1 VAKNLIFEIPEAS
14 PHEIP
19 MTRLLEYL
27 TEIATI
33 LGNRKNVHFLRV
45 EDGSLPCYMEVDEA
59 VEKEVIERVNSVLKG
74 DGTEEAQAAFKT
86 LRRYLREDEYSAALK
101 SEDNIIA
108 AFPRSPEEKILGPF
122 IQEGS
127 LDGLL
132 VNIGGTDATIPVHLL
147 SDGIDFRCN
156 TTVEMARRLRNYLLE
171 KPIRVF
177 GKGKWYRNP
186 NGHWHLDIFDISS
199 FEELDDSSIPE
210 IVLKLRAIPGNPLMS
225 SNDPLEDV
233 RRVRY
238 GE

>member
-1 VAKNLIFEIPEAS
+1 MAKQLVFEIPEAN

-27 TEIATI
+27 AEVATI

-45 EDGSLPCYMEVDEA
+45 EAGSLPCYMEVDEEA
-59 VEKEVIERVNSVLKG
+59 ENEVIERVNSVLKG
-74 DGTEEAQAAFKT
+74 DGTEEARNAFKT
-86 LRRYLREDEYSAALK
+86 LRRYLREDEYSATLK
-101 SEDNIIA
+101 SEENIIA

-122 IQEGS
+122 VQEGS
-127 LDGLL
+127 VDGLL
-132 VNIGGTDATIPVHLL
+132 VNIGGTDETVPVHLL
-147 SDGIDFRCN
+147 CDGIDLRCN
-156 TTVEMARRLRNYLLE
+156 TTVEMARKLRNYLLE

-186 NGHWHLDIFDISS
+186 SGHWHLDIFDISS

-210 IVLKLRAIPGNPLMS
+210 IVLKLRAIPGNPLLS
-225 SNDPLEDV
+225 SKDPLEDM
-233 RRVRY
+233 RRLRH

>member
-1 VAKNLIFEIPEAS
+1 MPKQLIFEIPEAS
-14 PHEIP
+14 PHKIP

-27 TEIATI
+27 NEVATI

-45 EDGSLPCYMEVDEA
+45 GDGSLPCYMEVDEE
-59 VEKEVIERVNSVLKG
+59 VEEQVIERVNAVLKG
-74 DGTEEAQAAFKT
+74 DGTEEAQTAYKN
-86 LRRYLREDEYSAALK
+86 LRKYLREDDYSAALK

-147 SDGIDFRCN
+147 SEGMDFRCN
-156 TTVEMARRLRNYLLE
+156 ASVEMARKLRNYLLE

-186 NGHWHLDIFDISS
+186 NGKWHLDLFDISD

-210 IVLKLRAIPGNPLMS
+210 IVARLRAIPGNPLMTS
-225 SNDPLEDV
+225 KDPLEEM
-233 RRVRY
+233 RRIRY

>member
-1 VAKNLIFEIPEAS
+1 MAKQLVFEIPEAS

-27 TEIATI
+27 SEVATI
-33 LGNRKNVHFLRV
+33 LGNRKHVHFLRV
-45 EDGSLPCYMEVDEA
+45 ESGSLPCYMEVDEEA
-59 VEKEVIERVNSVLKG
+59 EKEVIERVNGVLRG
-74 DGTEEAQAAFKT
+74 DGTEEARTAFRT
-86 LRRYLREDEYSAALK
+86 LRRYLTEDQYSAALK
-101 SEDNIIA
+101 SEENIIA
-108 AFPRSPEEKILGPF
+108 AFPRTPEEKILGPY

-132 VNIGGTDATIPVHLL
+132 VNIGGTDATVPVHIL
-147 SDGIDFRCN
+147 SEGTDFRCN
-156 TTVEMARRLRNYLLE
+156 TSVEMARRLRNYLLE

-186 NGHWHLDIFDISS
+186 NGRWHLDIFDISG

-210 IVLKLRAIPGNPLMS
+210 VVLKLRAIARNPLMS
-225 SNDPLEDV
+225 SSDPLEDM